1 MKSFHLLAV
10 IILAAFLHSVS
21 SAEWYDSERLDGS
34 PSAMAS
40 HGLALCKGDG
50 VVKNELEG
58 LAWLEAA
65 RQIKDVLRPSSSF
78 SLSAISYTPDTLAA
92 TCAEV
97 SKGMS
102 EDQLAR
108 VKKQTQEILSETYD
122 SGCSF
127 ARPEATTYASLLL
140 LSSPKQDDKIL
151 GLALLYA
158 GSKWFADVS
167 PSEITNAPAP
177 YYSAPATNT
186 VSRKGW
192 NVDPDYAV
200 DYSALIA
207 RTEVELGKSDSIK
220 AQELAG
226 KIYDNLRRDDAIA
239 RSVAVLKALNPARG
253 EAEEQRVRLA
263 HEKANEEFMKAMT
276 GGASSGTDSKKS
288 WVDKVGDFFGGG
300 E

>member
-1 MKSFHLLAV
+1 MRKLHLFAIF
-10 IILAAFLHSVS
+10 IIAAALGSPVS
-21 SAEWYDSERLDGS
+21 AQWYSTGHLEGD

-40 HGLALCKGDG
+40 NGLALCKGDG
-50 VVKNELEG
+50 VLKNELEG
-58 LAWLEAA
+58 LVWLEAA
-65 RQIKDVLRPSSSF
+65 RQIKEVLRPSSGF
-78 SLSAISYTPDTLAA
+78 SLNNTNYEPDTLALKCTA
-92 TCAEV
+92 V

-102 EDQLAR
+102 EELLAR
-108 VKKQTQEILSETYD
+108 ARKQTQEILSETYD
-122 SGCSF
+122 NGCSF
-127 ARPEATTYASLLL
+127 SRPEATSYSSLLL
-140 LSSPKQDDKIL
+140 LASPKQDDKIL

-177 YYSAPATNT
+177 YYAAPATNT

-220 AQELAG
+220 AQEVAG